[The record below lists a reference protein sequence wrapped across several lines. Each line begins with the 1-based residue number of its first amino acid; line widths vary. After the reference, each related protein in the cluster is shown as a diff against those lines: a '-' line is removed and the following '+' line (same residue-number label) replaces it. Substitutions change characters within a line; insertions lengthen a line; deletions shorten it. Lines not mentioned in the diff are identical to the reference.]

1 MLQTYFWCT
10 FVQLTLIKD
19 STSVKLKFI
28 LIGDY
33 VRYSDKEGILLSVQK
48 LRKIHQ
54 ILFCRNAVCNFH
66 GLNKLWR
73 EEYGNLRCNFRA
85 LCRILWVFK
94 SFKTFSLSK
103 RQKSFPIESAG
114 TWLNVHLNGAAKEIF
129 VIYLPIR
136 CNILKGVDRNEPK
149 IADGMYLPIQY
160 GEHLQAMILHFSC
173 LSLQLWVFGWLLA

>member
-1 MLQTYFWCT
+1 MLQTYFWCA

-48 LRKIHQ
+48 MRKIHQ

-73 EEYGNLRCNFRA
+73 EEYGNLRYNFRA

-103 RQKSFPIESAG
+103 RQKSFPIGESAG
-114 TWLNVHLNGAAKEIF
+114 TQLNFDLNGAAK
-129 VIYLPIR
+129 
-136 CNILKGVDRNEPK
+136 DR
-149 IADGMYLPIQY
+149 D
-160 GEHLQAMILHFSC
+160 FSTYK
-173 LSLQLWVFGWLLA
+173 V

>member
-19 STSVKLKFI
+19 STSVKLKFV
-28 LIGDY
+28 LIGDH
-33 VRYSDKEGILLSVQK
+33 VRYSHKEGILLSVQK

-54 ILFCRNAVCNFH
+54 ILFCRNAVCVFH

-85 LCRILWVFK
+85 LCRILWVFNFQ
-94 SFKTFSLSK
+94 SILFQQAS
-103 RQKSFPIESAG
+103 KSFPIGESAG
-114 TWLNVHLNGAAKEIF
+114 TRLNFDLNGAAKEIF

-160 GEHLQAMILHFSC
+160 GEHLQAMLLHFSC
-173 LSLQLWVFGWLLA
+173 LS

>member
-48 LRKIHQ
+48 MRKIHQ

-73 EEYGNLRCNFRA
+73 EEYGNLRYNFRA

-103 RQKSFPIESAG
+103 RQKSFPIGERAG
-114 TWLNVHLNGAAKEIF
+114 TLLNVDLNGTAKEIF
-129 VIYLPIR
+129 L
-136 CNILKGVDRNEPK
+136 
-149 IADGMYLPIQY
+149 IQIVCLY
-160 GEHLQAMILHFSC
+160 YYFYYHL
-173 LSLQLWVFGWLLA
+173 V